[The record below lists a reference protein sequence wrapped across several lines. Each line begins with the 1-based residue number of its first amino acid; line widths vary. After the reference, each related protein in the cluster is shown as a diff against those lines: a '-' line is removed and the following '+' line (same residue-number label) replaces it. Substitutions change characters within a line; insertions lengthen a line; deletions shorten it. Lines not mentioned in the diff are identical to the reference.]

1 MSVPSD
7 VVTRWEE
14 ICAAIDGQGMGLLE
28 RFVAQESVSDGE
40 KAQPVPFGVNNMLAL
55 VRGAIQMIPG
65 ASVEVHQTSTYPV
78 VTATVSASN
87 TSMVRPTIL
96 LYGMGDTRPVGNSGE
111 WTSKDPLKLERVAVD
126 GGGRWLGRG
135 VFNSKSGLAGMIET
149 VRLLA
154 EREQLPVNVVFLI
167 DFEEEVR
174 DNGVREVVAKRRDMF
189 ARCKA
194 AFMPLCAEK
203 FDICLGAKGVAVVR
217 VTFKEDRTSAH
228 SGIECVRKP
237 SLLRRAV
244 ADFLSQIEAD
254 SDNYLVVGEES
265 DHSVVTESD
274 VALAQQIS
282 RRLNRVDFAKQMGV
296 QPEELRYND
305 VWQLVLD
312 QLRPHVN
319 VLSWRSDHCEGVLP
333 TKAFVELEYRL
344 PPAGNLADVEAIES
358 GVRRHIVE
366 TANIALPRGVSIDS
380 AEFVAGTGAGFRG
393 AALDDSIVGVLQRSY
408 GVFGIERLLSPCL
421 WGSCPEGAVIVREL
435 GIPFLFG
442 GLGCGGNAHVP
453 DEYILDGA
461 YQRFKKWLAVFLHLY
476 AWAYSK

>member
-1 MSVPSD
+1 MNGPSD
-7 VVTRWEE
+7 VVLRWEE
-14 ICAAIDGQGMGLLE
+14 IRAAIDGQGMDLLE

-40 KAQPVPFGVNNMLAL
+40 RTQPVPFGINNMLAL
-55 VRGAIQMIPG
+55 VRGAIQAIPG
-65 ASVEVHQTSTYPV
+65 AAVEVHQTSTYPV
-78 VTATVSASN
+78 VTATVLASD

-96 LYGMGDTRPVGNSGE
+96 LYGMGDTRPIGNPGE
-111 WTSKDPLKLERVAVD
+111 WTSGDPLKLQRLTVD

-154 EREQLPVNVVFLI
+154 EREQLPVNIVFLI

-174 DNGVREVVAKRRDMF
+174 DNGVREVVAKRREMLVG
-189 ARCKA
+189 CNA

-203 FDICLGAKGVAVVR
+203 FDIHLGAKGVAVVR
-217 VTFKEDRTSAH
+217 VTFKEDRTPAH

-244 ADFLSQIEAD
+244 ADFLSQIEVD
-254 SDNYLVVGEES
+254 SDNYLVMGGES
-265 DHSVVTESD
+265 DEPVVTESD

-296 QPEELRYND
+296 QPGELRHGL

-319 VLSWRSDHCEGVLP
+319 VLSWKSEHCEGVLP
-333 TKAFVELEYRL
+333 TRAFVELEYRL
-344 PPAGNLADVEAIES
+344 PPAGHLDREAIES
-358 GVRRHIVE
+358 GARKHIVE
-366 TANIALPRGVSIDS
+366 TASIVLPRSVSIDS

-393 AALDDSIVGVLQRSY
+393 AALDDPIVGVLQRSY
-408 GVFGIERLLSPCL
+408 GVFGVERPLSPCL

-461 YQRFKKWLAVFLHLY
+461 YQRFKKWLVVFLHQC
-476 AWAYSK
+476 AWAYAK